1 MGPLENG
8 YEIENIL
15 IRSSIGGPDLNSLS
29 RYVFKTSTQQFTT
42 STKTLERIGKMVVK
56 KDYEMSFDFVIA
68 DFELT
73 PTGLVT
79 TKPFLTLGRP

>member
-15 IRSSIGGPDLNSLS
+15 IRSLIGGPDLNSLS

-56 KDYEMSFDFVIA
+56 KDYETYFGIIR
-68 DFELT
+68 
-73 PTGLVT
+73 
-79 TKPFLTLGRP
+79 TKVCRTY